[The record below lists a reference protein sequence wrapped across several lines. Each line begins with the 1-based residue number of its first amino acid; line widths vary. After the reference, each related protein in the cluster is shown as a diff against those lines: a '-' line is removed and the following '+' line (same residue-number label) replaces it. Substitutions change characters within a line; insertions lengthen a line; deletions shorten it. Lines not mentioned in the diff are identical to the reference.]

1 MTIAEPDL
9 TQISF
14 HDVGLMGIV
23 HAGSIVT
30 LALEDVRING
40 VQMAAVVTIDGVNII
55 LRNGLPIS
63 DLPMEK
69 KDGEILSLRKENG
82 QILLAIQWDDFIA
95 KTHEVVAYTLGGPKV
110 ALSVTPSA

>member
-9 TQISF
+9 TKISF

-23 HAGSIVT
+23 HSGSIVT
-30 LALEDVRING
+30 LTLEDVRIAG
-40 VQMAAVVTIDGVNII
+40 VQTAAEVTIDGVNTI
-55 LRNGLPIS
+55 LRNGLPLS
-63 DLPMEK
+63 DLRMEQ
-69 KDGEILSLRKENG
+69 KDGEVLSLRKENG

-110 ALSVTPSA
+110 GLSVTPSA